1 MVMTKTSGL
10 LALGLLASVT
20 FAACEKPAPDPLLGE
35 MQSLETAG
43 FKPEGFVS
51 MDATSLKAGSC
62 QSGSIAKLSALLCEY
77 PSADAAAAGKE
88 GAEAWI
94 GSAVTGVVLTRDQY
108 LLALSDSSSVDPNGK
123 TIAAISDVFQKVPS
137 QSVEGQKVDASAAV
151 EAGK

>member
-1 MVMTKTSGL
+1 MVMTKTTGFLAFSL
-10 LALGLLASVT
+10 LSCVT
-20 FAACEKPAPDPLLGE
+20 FAACEKPASDPLQDE
-35 MQSLETAG
+35 RQSLENAG
-43 FKPEGFVS
+43 FKPEGLVS

-62 QSGSIAKLSALLCEY
+62 QTGTIAKLAALLCEY
-77 PSADAAAAGKE
+77 PSADATAAGKE

-108 LLALSDSSSVDPNGK
+108 LLALSDSSSADPNGK